1 MALADGPHILVLYG
15 SRARGDYDKLSD
27 IDMLS
32 VGDELCSIT
41 VNESDP
47 RLCVSHYS
55 WAEFEAMHQYGSLF
69 LHHLKTQSRPFKH
82 NITGL
87 AEYTRLMETLPG
99 YKRAARDI
107 ESFRLSLED
116 VRQALASGDTTP
128 EFELSALATTVRHS
142 CILGCYLVGK
152 PEFGRY
158 APVSTF
164 CDMVGLPS
172 QIGSEF
178 VELYQFRMMIVRK
191 AEAPVR
197 GELDAYAMNWLEW
210 SEDIVEEVAACY
222 RRSGAWLA

>member
-1 MALADGPHILVLYG
+1 MALASEPYMLALYG

-32 VGDELCSIT
+32 IGNELCGVT
-41 VNESDP
+41 LNESNS

-69 LHHLKTQSRPFKH
+69 LRHLKTHSRPFKY
-82 NITGL
+82 NTTGL
-87 AEYTRLMETLPG
+87 AEYTRLMETLPE
-99 YKRAARDI
+99 YKRASRDI

-116 VRQALASGDTTP
+116 IRQALASGDTTP
-128 EFELSALATTVRHS
+128 EFELSSLATTVRHS
-142 CILGCYLVGK
+142 SILGCYLVGK

-158 APVSTF
+158 ASVRKF
-164 CDMVGLPS
+164 CEMVGLPS
-172 QIGSEF
+172 QIGNEF

-197 GELDAYAMNWLEW
+197 GELDVYAANWLAW
-210 SEDIVEEVAACY
+210 SKDIVEEVAACY
-222 RRSGAWLA
+222 KRSGV